1 MIQLKYKF
9 KENNMRNIKQ
19 EDVSLER
26 YHALIESTNSMVWSV
41 NSINFGL
48 VTFNSHMKNFYK
60 NTLNIDLVEGLTP
73 DRMLPTVELYD
84 YWINNYKKVIESGPF
99 ETEYVTATNKHTL
112 LISFYP
118 MKLNSELVGISVFTK
133 DITDLKEA
141 ITTAQ
146 DESIKYKMLFDNVHD
161 YVCIIDADTF
171 QIKHLNHYFTETI
184 EGFRNIEIGSNTN
197 FIELVDAT
205 TVQEWN
211 SILTS
216 VKENGNFK
224 LQFKLIN
231 NRILNLDLKL
241 VTLKNNIQEIYILGE
256 DVTTKVEYE
265 SKLEENNKKL
275 KNQLLQSINAISKI
289 GEFKDPYT
297 YGHQMRVQAL
307 SVRIA
312 EELNLSEDTKQNI
325 SFGALIHDIG
335 KLYIASD
342 ILNKPTVLSNLE
354 YKLVQTHVINSYQI
368 ACEIDFNE
376 EVKTMILQHH
386 ERLDGSGYPNK
397 ITDKDI
403 ILESRILAVADV
415 MEAMIAHRPYR
426 PALGLDF
433 AIEEIMKSR
442 GVQFDERVVDV
453 CIDLFQNH
461 KFEFPEVNKR

>member
-1 MIQLKYKF
+1 MFNKNQLVD
-9 KENNMRNIKQ
+9 E
-19 EDVSLER
+19 SLER

-41 NSINFGL
+41 NSTDFGL

-60 NTLNIDLVEGLTP
+60 NTLNIDLIEGLTP
-73 DRMLPTVELYD
+73 DRMLPNKNLYD
-84 YWINNYKKVIESGPF
+84 YWINNYKRVIESGPF
-99 ETEYVTATNKHTL
+99 ETEYEMATSKQTL

-118 MKLNSELVGISVFTK
+118 MKIGTDLVGISVFTK
-133 DITDLKEA
+133 DITDLKNA
-141 ITTAQ
+141 VTIAQ

-171 QIKHLNHYFTETI
+171 QIKHFNHYFRETI
-184 EGFRNIEIGSNTN
+184 EGFKNIEIGSNTS
-197 FIELVDAT
+197 FIELVDAS
-205 TVQEWN
+205 TVHKWN
-211 SILTS
+211 TILKT

-224 LQFKLIN
+224 TQFIMIN
-231 NRILNLDLKL
+231 NRVLNLDLKL

-256 DVTTKVEYE
+256 DVTTKAEYE
-265 SKLEENNKKL
+265 KKLEENNKKL
-275 KNQLLQSINAISKI
+275 KNQLRQSINAISKI

-307 SVRIA
+307 SLRIA

-354 YKLVQTHVINSYQI
+354 YKLVQTHVMNSYQI
-368 ACEIDFNE
+368 ACEIEFPE

-397 ITDKDI
+397 LTDKDI
-403 ILESRILAVADV
+403 ILESRILAVSDV

-426 PALGLDF
+426 PGLGVDI
-433 AIEEIMKSR
+433 AIEEIIKYR
-442 GVQFDERVVDV
+442 GVHFDERVVDV
-453 CIDLFQNH
+453 CVDLFQKH